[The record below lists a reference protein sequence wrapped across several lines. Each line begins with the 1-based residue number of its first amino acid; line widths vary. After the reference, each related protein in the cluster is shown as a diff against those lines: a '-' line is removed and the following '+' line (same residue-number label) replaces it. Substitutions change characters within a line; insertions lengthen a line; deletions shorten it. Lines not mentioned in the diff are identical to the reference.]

1 VLYEGPFQ
9 LNTRPPEI
17 IRVVIEML
25 SWLKTLA
32 DFAVKLV
39 EPTEHPAGAAL
50 TAQGAKVTHSPVASS
65 SGITQ
70 TIGIRNQWASA
81 FILHLSPYCLDHV

>member
-39 EPTEHPAGAAL
+39 EPTRGALRAFDRAVCRWPLAVAVDAG
-50 TAQGAKVTHSPVASS
+50 
-65 SGITQ
+65 
-70 TIGIRNQWASA
+70 
-81 FILHLSPYCLDHV
+81 